1 MKKLIKQIFKF
12 GIVGIICFFIDYGV
26 LYILTEFIGISYL
39 ISSAVSFSFSVII
52 NYLLSMKFVF
62 RSRKNVNKAG
72 EFSAF
77 VILSVIGL
85 GLNELIMW
93 GCVEKVGI
101 YYMVAKI
108 ISTILVMMYNFVTRK
123 IFLEERNW
131 RRK

>member
-1 MKKLIKQIFKF
+1 MKKLIEKIFKF
-12 GIVGIICFFIDYGV
+12 CSVGIICFFIDYGV

-77 VILSVIGL
+77 VILSVIAVSYTHL
-85 GLNELIMW
+85 RAHE
-93 GCVEKVGI
+93 
-101 YYMVAKI
+101 
-108 ISTILVMMYNFVTRK
+108 TD
-123 IFLEERNW
+123 
-131 RRK
+131 